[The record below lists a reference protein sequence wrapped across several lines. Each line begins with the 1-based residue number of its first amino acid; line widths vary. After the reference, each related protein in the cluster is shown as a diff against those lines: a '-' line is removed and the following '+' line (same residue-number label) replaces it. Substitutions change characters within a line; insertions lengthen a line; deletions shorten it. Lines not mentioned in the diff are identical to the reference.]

1 MILSASQINDHL
13 IIKILTDVMMDNSK
27 DFYKEFEGII
37 LQNSELKVVS
47 FDFYK
52 VNFMDSSGI
61 GSLIRAASY
70 VKNLHSAVTVFNLN
84 KSLYSV
90 FRLSG
95 LDNIIAIY
103 TYDEFIEIY
112 PELK

>member
-1 MILSASQINDHL
+1 MILTPSRINDHL

-27 DFYKEFEGII
+27 DFFKEFERIFQEN
-37 LQNSELKVVS
+37 QNLKVVS

-61 GSLIRAASY
+61 GSLIRAASNI
-70 VKNLHSAVTVFNLN
+70 KNSHSAVCVYNLN

-103 TYDEFIEIY
+103 TNDEFIEIY

>member
-1 MILSASQINDHL
+1 MILTSSRINDHL

-27 DFYKEFEGII
+27 DFYKEFEKII
-37 LQNSELKVVS
+37 FQQNDLRVVS
-47 FDFYK
+47 FDFHK

-70 VKNLHSAVTVFNLN
+70 VKNLHSSVTVFNLN

>member
-1 MILSASQINDHL
+1 
-13 IIKILTDVMMDNSK
+13 MMDNSK
-27 DFYKEFEGII
+27 DFYKEFEAII
-37 LQNSELKVVS
+37 QQNTDFKVVSFDFYKVS

>member
-1 MILSASQINDHL
+1 
-13 IIKILTDVMMDNSK
+13 MMDNSK
-27 DFYKEFEGII
+27 DFYKEFEAII
-37 LQNSELKVVS
+37 RQNSELKVVS

-61 GSLIRAASY
+61 GSLIRAASFI
-70 VKNLHSAVTVFNLN
+70 KNFHSTVTVFNLN

-103 TYDEFIEIY
+103 GYNEFIEIY
-112 PELK
+112 PEVKNLG

>member
-1 MILSASQINDHL
+1 
-13 IIKILTDVMMDNSK
+13 MDNSK

-37 LQNSELKVVS
+37 QRNSEVKVVS
-47 FDFYK
+47 FDFHK

-70 VKNLHSAVTVFNLN
+70 IKNLHSTVTVFNLN

-103 TYDEFIEIY
+103 TYEEFIEIY
-112 PELK
+112 PDCK

>member
-1 MILSASQINDHL
+1 MILSSTRNNDHL

-27 DFYKEFEGII
+27 DFYKEFEAII
-37 LQNSELKVVS
+37 QINTNVKVVS

-70 VKNLHSAVTVFNLN
+70 VKNLHSTITVFNLN

-95 LDNIIAIY
+95 LDNIITIY
-103 TYDEFIEIY
+103 TYEEFIEIY
-112 PELK
+112 PECK

>member
-1 MILSASQINDHL
+1 MILTSSRINDHL

-27 DFYKEFEGII
+27 DFYKEFEKII
-37 LQNSELKVVS
+37 LQHNDLRVVS
-47 FDFYK
+47 FDFHK

-70 VKNLHSAVTVFNLN
+70 IKNLHS
-84 KSLYSV
+84 
-90 FRLSG
+90 SG

>member
-1 MILSASQINDHL
+1 MILTPSRTNDHL
-13 IIKILTDVMMDNSK
+13 IIKILSDVMMDNSK
-27 DFYKEFEGII
+27 DFYKEFEAII
-37 LQNSELKVVS
+37 QQNTEFKVVS

-103 TYDEFIEIY
+103 TYEEFIEIY

>member
-1 MILSASQINDHL
+1 MILSASRINDHL

-27 DFYKEFEGII
+27 DFYKEFE
-37 LQNSELKVVS
+37 VVS

>member
-1 MILSASQINDHL
+1 
-13 IIKILTDVMMDNSK
+13 MMDNSK
-27 DFYKEFEGII
+27 DFYKEFEAI
-37 LQNSELKVVS
+37 LHKNSELKVVS
-47 FDFYK
+47 FDFHK

-61 GSLIRAASY
+61 GSLIRAATY
-70 VKNLHSAVTVFNLN
+70 IKNFQCSVTVFNLN

-103 TYDEFIEIY
+103 GYNEFIEKY
-112 PELK
+112 PELKNLG

>member
-1 MILSASQINDHL
+1 
-13 IIKILTDVMMDNSK
+13 MMDNSK
-27 DFYKEFEGII
+27 DFYKEFEAII
-37 LQNSELKVVS
+37 QQNTEFKVVS

-70 VKNLHSAVTVFNLN
+70 VK

-103 TYDEFIEIY
+103 TYEEFIEIY

>member
-1 MILSASQINDHL
+1 MILNPSRINDHL
-13 IIKILTDVMMDNSK
+13 IIKILSDVMMDNSK

-37 LQNSELKVVS
+37 LQNSALKVVS
-47 FDFYK
+47 FDFDK

-103 TYDEFIEIY
+103 TFDEFIEIY